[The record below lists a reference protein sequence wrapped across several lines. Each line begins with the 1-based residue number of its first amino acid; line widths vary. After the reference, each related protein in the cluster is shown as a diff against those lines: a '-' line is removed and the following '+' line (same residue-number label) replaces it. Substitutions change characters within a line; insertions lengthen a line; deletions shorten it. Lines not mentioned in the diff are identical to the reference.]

1 MIFNS
6 LTFLLFVL
14 PGTAA
19 LYAMA
24 ELLMKERKGKLT
36 VQNIILIVSSLAFF
50 GWTNFDHIK
59 VLLVIILLNYIIGIA
74 KKRKLLIVG
83 IILNIA
89 ILIYYKYMGMILSG
103 LQSFFKNDYSDVL
116 QILAPVGISFI
127 IFHAI
132 SYLMDLYQGNAEP
145 SRSLINFALYISF
158 FPKLIQGPIVKYKD
172 MKQELE
178 ERTVTV
184 EKVSY
189 GIERFIIG
197 LAKKVLIAD
206 ILAKTADTIFWMLPG
221 GMDVGTAWIGTILF
235 TLQIYFDFSGYSDMA
250 IGLAKMFGFSFAEN
264 FNFPYR
270 SKSVSEFWR
279 RWHISLGAWFREYL
293 YFPLGGN
300 RKGNVYLNLFI
311 VFMVTGIW
319 HGAAMIYLLW
329 GAAHGICVVAERYLQ
344 KTNFYKKIPSV
355 LKWAVTMFIVNIGWI
370 CFKVGTVGEFWQYL
384 KYMFGLGGNP
394 SNVSYTYQYFLSVR
408 TVCII
413 LIAVLGIWILGNEK
427 LKKTFQTHME
437 ESVKLNV
444 IKFVALLILLVV
456 CYCAIV
462 SSTYSPFLYF
472 QY

>member
-14 PGTAA
+14 PATAA
-19 LYAMA
+19 LYVLA
-24 ELLMKERKGKLT
+24 ELLMKQRKGKII
-36 VQNIILIVSSLAFF
+36 VQNIILILSSLAFF

-59 VLLVIILLNYIIGIA
+59 VLLVIILLNYMIGLT
-74 KKRKLLIVG
+74 KKRRLLVVG
-83 IILNIA
+83 VILNIV

-103 LQSFFKNDYSDVL
+103 LQGFFKSANPDIL

-145 SRSLINFALYISF
+145 SRSFINFALYISF

-172 MKQELE
+172 MRRELE
-178 ERTVTV
+178 ERTITI

-206 ILAKTADTIFWMLPG
+206 ILAKTVGTIYGMLPS

-250 IGLAKMFGFSFAEN
+250 IGLAKIFGFDFAEN

-270 SKSVSEFWR
+270 SKSISEFWR

-300 RKGNVYLNLFI
+300 RRGNVYLNLFI

-329 GAAHGICVVAERYLQ
+329 GAAHGICVVVERYLQ

-370 CFKVGTVGEFWQYL
+370 CFKVGTVEEFWQYL
-384 KYMFGLGGNP
+384 KYMFGLGGNI
-394 SNVSYTYQYFLSVR
+394 SGVSYTYQYFLSVR
-408 TVCII
+408 TVSII
-413 LIAVLGIWILGNEK
+413 IVAVLGILILGNEK
-427 LKKTFQTHME
+427 IKKTLQAYME
-437 ESVKLNV
+437 QSVMINV
-444 IKFVALLILLVV
+444 IKYVALLVLLII

>member
-19 LYAMA
+19 LYALA
-24 ELLMKERKGKLT
+24 EVLMKRRKGRI
-36 VQNIILIVSSLAFF
+36 VIQNIVLILSSLAFF

-59 VLLVIILLNYIIGIA
+59 VLLAIIVLNYIIGIA
-74 KKRKLLIVG
+74 KKRKFLVAG
-83 IILNIA
+83 IILNVV
-89 ILIYYKYMGMILSG
+89 ILVYYKYMGMILSG
-103 LQSFFKNDYSDVL
+103 LQAFFKGANPDVL
-116 QILAPVGISFI
+116 QIIAPVGISFI

-132 SYLMDLYQGNAEP
+132 SYLMDIYQGNAEP
-145 SRSLINFALYISF
+145 SRNFINFALYISF

-172 MKQELE
+172 MKRELE
-178 ERTVTV
+178 ERTITV
-184 EKVSY
+184 EAISY
-189 GIERFIIG
+189 GVERFIIG

-206 ILAKTADTIFWMLPG
+206 ILAKTVDTIYGMLPS
-221 GMDVGTAWIGTILF
+221 GMDAGTAWIGTILF

-250 IGLAKMFGFSFAEN
+250 IGLAKMFGFNFAEN

-270 SKSVSEFWR
+270 SKSISEFWR

-300 RKGNVYLNLFI
+300 RRGNVYLNLFI

-344 KTNFYKKIPSV
+344 KTDFYKKVPAV

-370 CFKVGTVGEFWQYL
+370 CFKVGTVREFWRYL
-384 KYMFGLGGNP
+384 KYMFGLNGDMSG
-394 SNVSYTYQYFLSVR
+394 VSYTYEYFLSFR
-408 TVCII
+408 TVSII
-413 LIAVLGIWILGNEK
+413 IVTCLGILILGNEK
-427 LKKTFQTHME
+427 IKKSIQNCME
-437 ESVKLNV
+437 KSVAANV
-444 IKFVALLILLVV
+444 VKFSALLILLII